1 MMARRLTAID
11 AQTYWMS
18 GAVPSD
24 QFLLF
29 AFGRGATGLDD
40 ALGAVRDRAR
50 ACEDLRLRIDDA
62 GFWTYPAWAPQEV
75 GEDQFVVHALDE
87 PTWAGCLNAITA
99 LADDQLDARLRTWR
113 LHVFGDVEGLPGAVG
128 AGAVAVLQI
137 SHALGDGIRSS
148 ALAARLFGR
157 DGDVPSVAS
166 TRSSPA
172 AMPVLAFSAARAHRR
187 LVRDTQSGL
196 VPPQALPRPVLRTN
210 RRPKGDR
217 QLRTVVCGRRKIRGP
232 TVTVGVLAAIG
243 TALAAHLRELGDDPS
258 QLGAEVPMAKR
269 GPRRSNN
276 HYGNVGVGLYPDAGF
291 DRRVQL
297 IAAELAAR
305 RRRAAHPAMLAEAAA
320 FTAVP
325 APLLRWGVGQFDPA
339 MRWDTVIGNTVVS
352 SVNRG
357 PGDLTFGGAPVVL
370 TAALPALSPMMGV
383 THGVHG
389 IADTVTV
396 SVHAAESCIGD
407 IDAYVERLA
416 GELR

>member
-1 MMARRLTAID
+1 MTARRLTAVD
-11 AQTYWMS
+11 AQTYWLS
-18 GAVPSD
+18 RAVPSD

-29 AFGRGATGLDD
+29 AFERGATCLDD

-62 GFWTYPAWAPQEV
+62 GFWTYPAWVPRHVDQ
-75 GEDQFVVHALDE
+75 DQFVVHALDD
-87 PTWAGCLNAITA
+87 PTWAGCLKAVPA
-99 LADDQLDARLRTWR
+99 LADDQLDVRVRTWR
-113 LHVFGDVEGLPGAVG
+113 LHIFGDVEGLPRARGRG
-128 AGAVAVLQI
+128 TVAVLQI
-137 SHALGDGIRSS
+137 SHALADGVRAS

-157 DGDVPSVAS
+157 DGDVPTVAP
-166 TRSSPA
+166 TRRSRTV
-172 AMPVLAFSAARAHRR
+172 MPVLAFAAGRAHRR
-187 LVRDTQSGL
+187 LVRDTESGL
-196 VPPQALPRPVLRTN
+196 VPPQAFPRPVLRTN
-210 RRPKGDR
+210 RRPEGDR
-217 QLRTVVCGRRKIRGP
+217 QLRTVVCGRQEIRGP

-258 QLGAEVPMAKR
+258 QLGAEVPMAKS

-276 HYGNVGVGLYPDAGF
+276 HYGNVGVGLHPDAESGL
-291 DRRVQL
+291 RVQL

-305 RRRAAHPAMLAEAAA
+305 RRRAAHPAMRAEAAA
-320 FTAVP
+320 FAALP

-339 MRWDTVIGNTVVS
+339 TRWDTVIGNTVVS

-357 PGDLTFGGAPVVL
+357 PADLAFGDASVVF
-370 TAALPALSPMMGV
+370 TAALPALSPMMGL

-396 SVHAAESCIGD
+396 SVHGAESCIGD